1 MDFMGTAVQSI
12 VRSCRR
18 MASLSCALSLAGLA
32 IYWALWREPFLGTL
46 FSSQLPGAY
55 ESRLWFYAL
64 LFACGA
70 LMLAFPTRERRLS
83 KSVCLACGFA
93 VSAGA
98 AAIVAAPLASVFR
111 EGLVL
116 AGAFLVV
123 VGFIGLSLGW
133 MRYLV
138 DADSRSASLLI
149 FASFPLSFASG
160 FLDLVPGALPLF
172 AVGMPLCSALAL
184 VFSLGAASASSPYYA
199 GVAEARERE
208 KAAEGAAEDA
218 AINASSGGEGGS
230 NELAHKGLFA
240 ASVAVCIAAGLLS
253 SCMRSLWLYDPSGY
267 DASPLGMITYA
278 ESFCIGCVFLLLRF
292 KLSDFLTALMADL
305 SVVLAFFLVGLLMCS
320 FVGISSGLGLVSTAH
335 TSLQLL
341 LWVTI
346 AQVSRERGLFVAGV
360 LFVVEAALSVIVM
373 YLLPRFVDMTAANS
387 AAFALPL
394 ALWGM
399 VFVAVAGVALT
410 VGFLM
415 CLFGTSAASVKQND
429 ASLRAVNAEADV
441 PLRGIG
447 DKTAG
452 EGSSAGE
459 RAEGEGSTGERVSET
474 TERAIAGRAAS
485 VKAVDGEV
493 VSGEVA
499 GNEAVDGETA
509 ERAPLPYREKLAFLL
524 AERYALTERE
534 AQVAALIARGNSVKR
549 TAELLCLASSTVQ
562 GYTKTI
568 YRKMDIHRKQE
579 LVDVAA
585 KLSPAG
591 H

>member
-305 SVVLAFFLVGLLMCS
+305 SVVLVFFLVGLLMCS

-335 TSLQLL
+335 TSLQFL
-341 LWVTI
+341 LWVAI

-415 CLFGTSAASVKQND
+415 CLFGTSATSVKQND
-429 ASLRAVNAEADV
+429 ASLRAANAEADV

-452 EGSSAGE
+452 EGPFAGE
-459 RAEGEGSTGERVSET
+459 RAEGEGFAGEHVGET
-474 TERAIAGRAAS
+474 AERAIAGRAAS
-485 VKAVDGEV
+485 VKAVDGGV
-493 VSGEVA
+493 VGGEIA
-499 GNEAVDGETA
+499 GNEAVGGETA
-509 ERAPLPYREKLAFLL
+509 GRAPLPYREELAFLL

-585 KLSPAG
+585 KLSPAE